1 MGWVG
6 EETIAISDE
15 ERMEAEAAAV
25 VSCVMNVSVAA
36 ASRPCLPCRF
46 QSEEEETSSPPQQRG
61 SQRGPSSSFARSLCS
76 LALHHFRLRCFRLAG
91 GHRRRVTALQAT
103 ENLRVRGRRRR
114 RVLSGSL
121 RSDRERRRPQF
132 VRLPE
137 KLDRRTHSVE
147 RNELG
152 SRRERERER
161 PIARGAPLT
170 STAASICKW
179 PRWER
184 AGGNGRR
191 GGGGE
196 RERGRIGVEF
206 NHSIQFQTS

>member
-1 MGWVG
+1 
-6 EETIAISDE
+6 
-15 ERMEAEAAAV
+15 MEAEAAAV

-36 ASRPCLPCRF
+36 ASRPCPAGSRAKKRRHRHRRNRES
-46 QSEEEETSSPPQQRG
+46 QKGPP
-61 SQRGPSSSFARSLCS
+61 SSFARSLCG

-91 GHRRRVTALQAT
+91 GHRRRVTAQQAT
-103 ENLRVRGRRRR
+103 ENLRVRGGKR

-121 RSDRERRRPQF
+121 RSDWERRRPQF

-152 SRRERERER
+152 SRREG

-184 AGGNGRR
+184 GGESASGNGRH
-191 GGGGE
+191 GGE
-196 RERGRIGVEF
+196 GERVRRELE
-206 NHSIQFQTS
+206 

>member
-1 MGWVG
+1 
-6 EETIAISDE
+6 
-15 ERMEAEAAAV
+15 MEAEAAAV

-36 ASRPCLPCRF
+36 ASRPLPCRF

-91 GHRRRVTALQAT
+91 GHRRRVTARQST
-103 ENLRVRGRRRR
+103 ENLRVRGRKR

-179 PRWER
+179 PRWES
-184 AGGNGRR
+184 
-191 GGGGE
+191 E
-196 RERGRIGVEF
+196 RERTARRRRRESEERIGVEF